1 VYNTYVNDIG
11 NVRTNLIPGVLHAAA
26 TVQAYLEARLVPVG
40 LSLPKLVALTALRE
54 AGDSL
59 TLSQLAD
66 RLSCVKSNIT
76 QLVDRLETDGF
87 VRREADPGDRRSR
100 VAVLTT
106 AGRVACDL
114 GRQMRAAAERELLAG
129 FSADDAEQFTAFVER
144 IAQRA
149 R

>member
-1 VYNTYVNDIG
+1 MNHVGDVQATVVG
-11 NVRTNLIPGVLHAAA
+11 RLLQAAT
-26 TVQAYLEARLVPVG
+26 TVQAHVEAQLAPIG
-40 LSLPKLVALTALRE
+40 LSLPKLIALTALRE

-59 TLSQLAD
+59 PLSQLAD

-87 VRREADPGDRRSR
+87 VRREADPRDRRSR

-114 GRQMRAAAERELLAG
+114 GARVRLDAERELLTR
-129 FSADDAEQFTAFVER
+129 FTADE
-144 IAQRA
+144 IAQFAAFVGRLA
-149 R
+149 NRSG

>member
-1 VYNTYVNDIG
+1 MNYVGDVPAAVIRG
-11 NVRTNLIPGVLHAAA
+11 LLHTAT
-26 TVQAYLEARLVPVG
+26 TVQAHVEARLSPIG
-40 LSLPKLVALTALRE
+40 LSLPKLMALTALRD

-59 TLSQLAD
+59 PLSQLAD

-87 VRREADPGDRRSR
+87 VRREADPHDRRSR

-106 AGRVACDL
+106 AGRVACDQ
-114 GRQMRAAAERELLAG
+114 GRRVRAEAEHELLSG
-129 FSADDAEQFTAFVER
+129 FSADDAAQFKAFVER

-149 R
+149 G

>member
-1 VYNTYVNDIG
+1 M
-11 NVRTNLIPGVLHAAA
+11 IPRILHTAA

-87 VRREADPGDRRSR
+87 VRREGDPNDRRSR

-114 GRQMRAAAERELLAG
+114 GGRMRAEAERELLTG
-129 FSADDAEQFTAFVER
+129 FSADDAEQFKAFVER

>member
-1 VYNTYVNDIG
+1 MN
-11 NVRTNLIPGVLHAAA
+11 NVGDAPAAVVRGLLHAAT
-26 TVQAYLEARLVPVG
+26 TVQAHVEARLAPAG
-40 LSLPKLVALTALRE
+40 LSLPKLAALTALRA

-59 TLSQLAD
+59 PLSQLAD

-87 VRREADPGDRRSR
+87 VRREADKGDRRSR

-114 GRQMRAAAERELLAG
+114 GVRLRAEAERELLAG
-129 FSADDAEQFTAFVER
+129 FSADDAAQFKAFAER
-144 IAQRA
+144 IARHA
-149 R
+149 G

>member
-1 VYNTYVNDIG
+1 MNYVGDLPATVIRG
-11 NVRTNLIPGVLHAAA
+11 LLQTAT
-26 TVQAYLEARLVPVG
+26 TVQAHVEARLAPIG
-40 LSLPKLVALTALRE
+40 LSLPKLMALTALRE

-59 TLSQLAD
+59 PLSQLAD

-87 VRREADPGDRRSR
+87 VRREADPSDRRSR

-114 GRQMRAAAERELLAG
+114 GGRIRAEAERELLAG
-129 FSADDAEQFTAFVER
+129 FSADDAVQFKAFVER

-149 R
+149 G